1 MKNLIKYSF
10 IALLLSITCASA
22 QPFEKGKKFNRLSI
36 GLTGVHFY
44 DVLNSGQQV
53 NDQGV
58 PIYDMKGM
66 NGDKTKFD
74 LGLGMDLTYFL
85 SPVLSFDLNYV
96 AGSITGADTML
107 NEYYKSDVNS
117 LGLGMNV
124 ALKSSRTVNYRWVP
138 YARFSTGRT
147 LYNSSRSFVSDDV
160 ENLNSKG
167 TVMTWGAGLGMRYH
181 LSNSMHLMLQSEY
194 LTINSN
200 ALDGYDVGRGRD
212 NFLQTKLG
220 VRYTFGKNV
229 HRDRSAAWQGSVSRD
244 EFTELQKESQNSIK
258 RVENAVGEVV
268 VRTEKA
274 ERKIDEVDKNVKR
287 LSDDTKTKFDALE
300 AARLAALAKE
310 SEVPAEM
317 FVYFELG
324 GSRIR
329 KEQEVVLQSVIS
341 TLNANPDFKVRLTP
355 FTDPKGLP
363 GLNTGLRGRREK
375 AVSAY
380 LVKNGIPASRIASG
394 TWPGTH
400 SGDNERDR
408 RVTCTFFK

>member
-1 MKNLIKYSF
+1 
-10 IALLLSITCASA
+10 
-22 QPFEKGKKFNRLSI
+22 
-36 GLTGVHFY
+36 
-44 DVLNSGQQV
+44 
-53 NDQGV
+53 
-58 PIYDMKGM
+58 
-66 NGDKTKFD
+66 
-74 LGLGMDLTYFL
+74 MDLTYFL

-96 AGSITGADTML
+96 AGSITGAGGDTML

-147 LYNSSRSFVSDDV
+147 QFNSSRSFVSDDV
-160 ENLNSKG
+160 ENLNAKG
-167 TVMTWGAGLGMRYH
+167 TVMTWGAGLGLRYH

-194 LTINSN
+194 MTINSN

-244 EFTELQKESQNSIK
+244 EFTELQKESQNSVK

-300 AARLAALAKE
+300 AARLASLAKE

-329 KEQEVVLQSVIS
+329 KEQEVILQSVIS

-355 FTDPKGLP
+355 FTDPRGLP

-380 LVKNGIPASRIASG
+380 LVKNGIPDSRIASG

>member
-124 ALKSSRTVNYRWVP
+124 ALKSSRTVNYR
-138 YARFSTGRT
+138 
-147 LYNSSRSFVSDDV
+147 
-160 ENLNSKG
+160 
-167 TVMTWGAGLGMRYH
+167 
-181 LSNSMHLMLQSEY
+181 
-194 LTINSN
+194 
-200 ALDGYDVGRGRD
+200 
-212 NFLQTKLG
+212 
-220 VRYTFGKNV
+220 
-229 HRDRSAAWQGSVSRD
+229 
-244 EFTELQKESQNSIK
+244 
-258 RVENAVGEVV
+258 
-268 VRTEKA
+268 
-274 ERKIDEVDKNVKR
+274 
-287 LSDDTKTKFDALE
+287 
-300 AARLAALAKE
+300 
-310 SEVPAEM
+310 
-317 FVYFELG
+317 
-324 GSRIR
+324 
-329 KEQEVVLQSVIS
+329 
-341 TLNANPDFKVRLTP
+341 
-355 FTDPKGLP
+355 
-363 GLNTGLRGRREK
+363 
-375 AVSAY
+375 
-380 LVKNGIPASRIASG
+380 
-394 TWPGTH
+394 
-400 SGDNERDR
+400 
-408 RVTCTFFK
+408 